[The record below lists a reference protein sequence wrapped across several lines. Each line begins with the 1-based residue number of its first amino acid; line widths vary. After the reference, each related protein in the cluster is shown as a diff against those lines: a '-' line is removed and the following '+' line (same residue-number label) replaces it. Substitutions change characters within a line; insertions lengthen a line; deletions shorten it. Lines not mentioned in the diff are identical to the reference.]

1 MERLTINEVIEHC
14 NRQTE
19 RMENNFGRSQLE
31 EKPMMGN
38 LNIMK
43 HYWEHRQVAKWLKE
57 LKEYRDLEEQ
67 GRLIKLPIS
76 VENVIDKLFSHNEIV
91 ALWCKV
97 EKDVTYH
104 KLVWR
109 GMAWDIPK
117 KFKSCGFVKF
127 FGTIPQNISQADT
140 INIEVLLTEEAEKAL
155 AEMGE

>member
-1 MERLTINEVIEHC
+1 MERLTYK
-14 NRQTE
+14 
-19 RMENNFGRSQLE
+19 NNLDEAYLE
-31 EKPMMGN
+31 CGADAIWKKCEG
-38 LNIMK
+38 
-43 HYWEHRQVAKWLKE
+43 YDVLKNAISK
-57 LKEYRDLEEQ
+57 LAEYEDLEEQ

-140 INIEVLLTEEAEKAL
+140 INIEVLLTEESEKAL
-155 AEMGE
+155 EMEK

>member
-1 MERLTINEVIEHC
+1 MERLTKRNIHGVPYYPECFDKCAGKGPSIKCHCCYFEH
-14 NRQTE
+14 E
-19 RMENNFGRSQLE
+19 IIIKL
-31 EKPMMGN
+31 
-38 LNIMK
+38 
-43 HYWEHRQVAKWLKE
+43 A
-57 LKEYRDLEEQ
+57 EYEDLEEQ
-67 GRLIKLPIS
+67 ERLIKLPIS

-97 EKDVTYH
+97 EKDVTYQ

-155 AEMGE
+155 EEMEE

>member
-1 MERLTINEVIEHC
+1 MERLTVKNNEKHSLL
-14 NRQTE
+14 TE
-19 RMENNFGRSQLE
+19 YKYLPT
-31 EKPMMGN
+31 EKETSKTV
-38 LNIMK
+38 LNK
-43 HYWEHRQVAKWLKE
+43 LG
-57 LKEYRDLEEQ
+57 EYEDLEEQ

-76 VENVIDKLFSHNEIV
+76 VENVVDKLFSHNEIV
-91 ALWCKV
+91 ALWYKV

-127 FGTIPQNISQADT
+127 FGTIPQNISKADV

>member
-1 MERLTINEVIEHC
+1 MKRLTKRNIHGVPYYPECFDKCAGKGPSIKCHCCYFEH
-14 NRQTE
+14 E
-19 RMENNFGRSQLE
+19 IIIKL
-31 EKPMMGN
+31 
-38 LNIMK
+38 
-43 HYWEHRQVAKWLKE
+43 A
-57 LKEYRDLEEQ
+57 EYEDLEEQ

-155 AEMGE
+155 EEMGE

>member
-1 MERLTINEVIEHC
+1 MGRLTTREQGLVIKCVGCIDEKYC
-14 NRQTE
+14 YSE
-19 RMENNFGRSQLE
+19 IGCDAIYDALE
-31 EKPMMGN
+31 K
-38 LNIMK
+38 
-43 HYWEHRQVAKWLKE
+43 
-57 LKEYRDLEEQ
+57 LKEYEDLEEQ

-104 KLVWR
+104 KIVWR

-155 AEMGE
+155 TEMED

>member
-1 MERLTINEVIEHC
+1 MERLTKRNEHGKAYYPYC
-14 NRQTE
+14 FK
-19 RMENNFGRSQLE
+19 ENTCDGLGTSEQCDMCDFDQNVC
-31 EKPMMGN
+31 EK
-38 LNIMK
+38 L
-43 HYWEHRQVAKWLKE
+43 A
-57 LKEYRDLEEQ
+57 EYEDLEEQ
-67 GRLIKLPIS
+67 GILIKLPIS

-155 AEMGE
+155 AEIGE

>member
-1 MERLTINEVIEHC
+1 MERLTNRNKHGGAYYPYCFKENTCDGIGTSEKC
-14 NRQTE
+14 NDCDFNT
-19 RMENNFGRSQLE
+19 SVC
-31 EKPMMGN
+31 EKLAN
-38 LNIMK
+38 
-43 HYWEHRQVAKWLKE
+43 YE
-57 LKEYRDLEEQ
+57 DLEEQ

-155 AEMGE
+155 AEMEK